1 MTYEV
6 GLVVVAREG
15 GEVPGVVEP
24 AEGEVPP
31 GVVVGPVEGLVVSL
45 EGGGVDPPVRQ
56 LLSAGGRSVCMGCN
70 VGVTIRTAVLDG
82 DGSRLSNGTGGIGE
96 RKTDRSA
103 LRTGVE

>member
-6 GLVVVAREG
+6 GLVVVAREV

-56 LLSAGGRSVCMGCN
+56 LLSAGGRVSLHEVQC
-70 VGVTIRTAVLDG
+70 
-82 DGSRLSNGTGGIGE
+82 
-96 RKTDRSA
+96 RSDYTHG
-103 LRTGVE
+103 RSGW

>member
-6 GLVVVAREG
+6 GLVVVAREV

-56 LLSAGGRSVCMGCN
+56 LLSAGGRFSIH
-70 VGVTIRTAVLDG
+70 GVQC
-82 DGSRLSNGTGGIGE
+82 
-96 RKTDRSA
+96 RSDCTHG
-103 LRTGVE
+103 RSGW